1 MARLLLAAPDTREA
15 LRHLEVMCVG
25 GEALSPVLASELQD
39 VMRGRLY
46 NMYGPTETTIWS
58 SVQPVQAG
66 GSITLG
72 RPIANTTLQVVHPT
86 THALLPIGAPGELL
100 IGGHGVSR
108 GYLERAELTAERF
121 VQRNDIGGGSSR
133 LYRTG
138 DLVQFTETGELQFL
152 GRIDHQV
159 KVRGYRIELGEIETA
174 IARHACVQEVV
185 VLAHEE
191 VAGDPR
197 LVAYLT
203 TRAGMTITVDELR
216 AQLRATLP
224 DFMVPSQYIVLA
236 DMPRTPN
243 LKIDRKAL
251 PAPATVSNPAVSVPV
266 NDTPVA
272 AAGVAPNGELERLI
286 AAVWCD
292 VLRLPTVGSR
302 DNFFDLGGHSLLV
315 VQVHQR
321 LTSALQLTF
330 PITDLFRF
338 STVQAIAGHLAALR
352 STMASATGDGGSP
365 TPASP
370 PRDDIAR
377 RAELRRAAAQRHVR
391 PRS

>member
-1 MARLLLAAPDTREA
+1 
-15 LRHLEVMCVG
+15 
-25 GEALSPVLASELQD
+25 
-39 VMRGRLY
+39 
-46 NMYGPTETTIWS
+46 
-58 SVQPVQAG
+58 
-66 GSITLG
+66 
-72 RPIANTTLQVVHPT
+72 
-86 THALLPIGAPGELL
+86 
-100 IGGHGVSR
+100 
-108 GYLERAELTAERF
+108 
-121 VQRNDIGGGSSR
+121 
-133 LYRTG
+133 
-138 DLVQFTETGELQFL
+138 
-152 GRIDHQV
+152 
-159 KVRGYRIELGEIETA
+159 
-174 IARHACVQEVV
+174 
-185 VLAHEE
+185 
-191 VAGDPR
+191 
-197 LVAYLT
+197 
-203 TRAGMTITVDELR
+203 
-216 AQLRATLP
+216 
-224 DFMVPSQYIVLA
+224 
-236 DMPRTPN
+236 MPRTPN

-251 PAPATVSNPAVSVPV
+251 PSPATVNNPAVSVPV

-302 DNFFDLGGHSLLV
+302 DNFFDLVGHSLLV

-365 TPASP
+365 APASP